1 METFTDLNL
10 NQSLMQSITRMQFK
24 IPTPIQAEAIP
35 PALLGKD
42 ILGTAQTGTGK
53 TLCYG
58 IACLNKLL
66 TDKSSG
72 ALIVCP
78 TRELAVQVG
87 EVLTGL
93 IEPKMNIKSAT
104 LIGGE
109 SMQKQLRQLR
119 RRPRLIIGTPGRLN
133 DHLQRKSLKLNE
145 TYFLVLDETDR
156 MLDMGF
162 TPQIEQILRYVPKRH
177 QTLLFSATLPQNI
190 TRIAERYLNEPIR
203 IRVGSTTTPITKIK
217 QEVIQVSEGD
227 KYNVLL
233 NQLHSRK
240 GSILLFVKTKRNAD
254 KMVEKLRK
262 DDHSCDC
269 MHGNLRQSKRQRTL
283 IAFRSEKIRILV
295 STELAAR
302 GLDVPSIQHVINYHL
317 PQVPEDFIHRIGR
330 TARAGAE
337 GCALTFIT
345 PNDRQMWNEI
355 QRLIN
360 PNAKQEFNTF
370 KKSNHRDKKRFS
382 RFKQRGKNKNKSFK
396 ENYFNKYSNEQ
407 PREKNESRFKSRGF
421 NENKK
426 RSKHSFKENRYKQ
439 VNNDQPR
446 EKNESRFKSRGFN
459 ENKKRSKHSFK
470 ENRYKQVNNDQPRE
484 KNESRFKSRGFNE
497 NKKRYKHS
505 FKENRYKQ
513 VNNDQPRE
521 KNESRG
527 FNKNKKISKNS
538 FSFKKHRRRGKN
550 RSF

>member
-1 METFTDLNL
+1 MENFSELDLIE
-10 NQSLMQSITRMQFK
+10 SLKQSITRMQFK
-24 IPTPIQAEAIP
+24 IPTPIQAQAIP
-35 PALLGKD
+35 PAILGKD
-42 ILGTAQTGTGK
+42 VLGTAQTGTGK

-66 TDKSSG
+66 TDKRSG
-72 ALIVCP
+72 ALIICP

-93 IEPKMNIKSAT
+93 IEPKMNINSAT

-109 SMQKQLRQLR
+109 SMHTQMKQLR

-133 DHLQRKSLKLNE
+133 DHLQRKTLKLNE

-162 TPQIEQILRYVPKRH
+162 TPQIEQILKYIPKKH
-177 QTLLFSATLPQNI
+177 QTLLFSATLPPNI
-190 TRIAERYLNEPIR
+190 IKIAERYLNEPAR

-217 QEVIQVSEGD
+217 QEVMQVSEGD

-233 NQLHSRK
+233 DQLHKRK

-254 KMVEKLRK
+254 KMVDRLR
-262 DDHSCDC
+262 DDGHSCDC

-370 KKSNHRDKKRFS
+370 KKSKRRVRNKFS
-382 RFKQRGKNKNKSFK
+382 RFKQRGGSENKLIKKNYFDHSNNNQSRGKKKFGFKSNRSDDDQSRGKKKFGFKSSNSHNKN
-396 ENYFNKYSNEQ
+396 
-407 PREKNESRFKSRGF
+407 
-421 NENKK
+421 NKK
-426 RSKHSFKENRYKQ
+426 
-439 VNNDQPR
+439 
-446 EKNESRFKSRGFN
+446 
-459 ENKKRSKHSFK
+459 
-470 ENRYKQVNNDQPRE
+470 
-484 KNESRFKSRGFNE
+484 
-497 NKKRYKHS
+497 
-505 FKENRYKQ
+505 
-513 VNNDQPRE
+513 
-521 KNESRG
+521 
-527 FNKNKKISKNS
+527 SKN
-538 FSFKKHRRRGKN
+538 FFGFKKNSRRGKSK
-550 RSF
+550 SF

>member
-1 METFTDLNL
+1 ME
-10 NQSLMQSITRMQFK
+10 FK
-24 IPTPIQAEAIP
+24 IPTPIQAQAIP

-42 ILGTAQTGTGK
+42 VLGTAQTGTGK

-66 TDKSSG
+66 NDKASG

-87 EVLTGL
+87 DVLNGL
-93 IEPKMNIKSAT
+93 IEAKMNIKSAT

-109 SMQKQLRQLR
+109 SMQKQLKQLR

-133 DHLQRKSLKLNE
+133 DHLQRKSLRLNE

-162 TPQIEQILRYVPKRH
+162 TTQIETILRYIPKRH

-190 TRIAERYLNEPIR
+190 IRIAERYLNEPVR
-203 IRVGSTTTPITKIK
+203 ISVGSTTTPITKIK

-233 NQLHSRK
+233 NQLYNRK

-254 KMVEKLRK
+254 KMVKRLR
-262 DDHSCDC
+262 DDGHSCDC

-283 IAFRSEKIRILV
+283 IAFRAEKIRILV

-345 PNDRQMWNEI
+345 PNDGQMWNEI

-360 PNAKQEFNTF
+360 PNAKHEFYNT
-370 KKSNHRDKKRFS
+370 KKNNRRGKKRFS
-382 RFKQRGKNKNKSFK
+382 RFKQRGNNANKAFK
-396 ENYFNKYSNEQ
+396 KNYFD
-407 PREKNESRFKSRGF
+407 
-421 NENKK
+421 
-426 RSKHSFKENRYKQ
+426 RS
-439 VNNDQPR
+439 NNDQPR
-446 EKNESRFKSRGFN
+446 GKKKFRF
-459 ENKKRSKHSFK
+459 RS
-470 ENRYKQVNNDQPRE
+470 N
-484 KNESRFKSRGFNE
+484 
-497 NKKRYKHS
+497 
-505 FKENRYKQ
+505 
-513 VNNDQPRE
+513 
-521 KNESRG
+521 
-527 FNKNKKISKNS
+527 NKNKKKSKY
-538 FSFKKHRRRGKN
+538 FFKFKKHSHSSKN
-550 RSF
+550 RGFK

>member
-1 METFTDLNL
+1 METFTELNL
-10 NQSLMQSITRMQFK
+10 DQSLMQSITRMQFK
-24 IPTPIQAEAIP
+24 IPTPIQAQAIP
-35 PALLGKD
+35 PAILGKD

-66 TDKSSG
+66 NDKSSN
-72 ALIVCP
+72 ALIICP

-87 EVLTGL
+87 EVLVGL
-93 IEPKMNIKSAT
+93 IEPRMNIKSAT

-109 SMQKQLRQLR
+109 SMHKQLRQLR
-119 RRPRLIIGTPGRLN
+119 KRPRLIIGTPGRLN
-133 DHLQRKSLKLNE
+133 DHLQRNSLRLNQ

-162 TPQIEQILRYVPKRH
+162 TPQIEQILKYVPQKH
-177 QTLLFSATLPQNI
+177 QTLLFSATLPPNI
-190 TRIAERYLNEPIR
+190 LKIAERYLIEPVR
-203 IRVGSTTTPITKIK
+203 IRVGSTTTPISKIK

-227 KYNVLL
+227 KYNQLL
-233 NQLHSRK
+233 NQLHTRK

-254 KMVEKLRK
+254 KMVDRLR
-262 DDHSCDC
+262 DDGHSCDC

-283 IAFRSEKIRILV
+283 ISFRSEKIRILV

-370 KKSNHRDKKRFS
+370 RIFKHKGRKKFS
-382 RFKQRGKNKNKSFK
+382 RFRQRGSNENKSFK
-396 ENYFNKYSNEQ
+396 ENYFSRSNNEQ
-407 PREKNESRFKSRGF
+407 SRG
-421 NENKK
+421 KK
-426 RSKHSFKENRYKQ
+426 KFK
-439 VNNDQPR
+439 
-446 EKNESRFKSRGFN
+446 FKTKGF
-459 ENKKRSKHSFK
+459 H
-470 ENRYKQVNNDQPRE
+470 
-484 KNESRFKSRGFNE
+484 
-497 NKKRYKHS
+497 
-505 FKENRYKQ
+505 
-513 VNNDQPRE
+513 
-521 KNESRG
+521 
-527 FNKNKKISKNS
+527 NKNKKRPKPS
-538 FSFKKHRRRGKN
+538 FKFKKHGRRGKN
-550 RSF
+550 RAF

>member
-1 METFTDLNL
+1 METFTELNL

-24 IPTPIQAEAIP
+24 IPTPIQAQAIP

-72 ALIVCP
+72 ALIICP

-87 EVLTGL
+87 EVLSGL

-109 SMQKQLRQLR
+109 SMQRQLKQLS

-133 DHLQRKSLKLNE
+133 DHLQRRSLRLNE

-162 TPQIEQILRYVPKRH
+162 TPQIEQILKFVPKKH

-190 TRIAERYLNEPIR
+190 IRIAERYLNEPAR

-217 QEVIQVSEGD
+217 QEVMQVSEGD
-227 KYNVLL
+227 KYNELL
-233 NQLHSRK
+233 NQLHKRK

-254 KMVEKLRK
+254 KMVEKLRR
-262 DDHSCDC
+262 DGHSCDC

-283 IAFRSEKIRILV
+283 ISFRSEKIRILV

-302 GLDVPSIQHVINYHL
+302 GLDVPSIQHVINFHL

-345 PNDRQMWNEI
+345 PNDRQMWNDI

-360 PNAKQEFNTF
+360 PNATHEFNTF
-370 KKSNHRDKKRFS
+370 KKNKYRGRERFS
-382 RFKQRGKNKNKSFK
+382 KFRKRGNGKKKSFK
-396 ENYFNKYSNEQ
+396 DNYFNRSDNEQ
-407 PREKNESRFKSRGF
+407 PRGKKKSFKDNYFNRSDNEQPGGKKKSFKDNYFNRSDNEQPGGKKKFKSKGF
-421 NENKK
+421 HNKNKK
-426 RSKHSFKENRYKQ
+426 RSKHSFK
-439 VNNDQPR
+439 
-446 EKNESRFKSRGFN
+446 
-459 ENKKRSKHSFK
+459 
-470 ENRYKQVNNDQPRE
+470 
-484 KNESRFKSRGFNE
+484 
-497 NKKRYKHS
+497 
-505 FKENRYKQ
+505 
-513 VNNDQPRE
+513 
-521 KNESRG
+521 
-527 FNKNKKISKNS
+527 
-538 FSFKKHRRRGKN
+538 FKKHSRRGKN
-550 RSF
+550 RAF

>member
-1 METFTDLNL
+1 METFTELNL
-10 NQSLMQSITRMQFK
+10 NQSLMQSINRMQFK
-24 IPTPIQAEAIP
+24 IPTPIQAQAIP

-66 TDKSSG
+66 TDRGSS

-87 EVLTGL
+87 DVLSGL
-93 IEPKMNIKSAT
+93 IEHQMNIKSAT

-119 RRPRLIIGTPGRLN
+119 KRPRLIIGTPGRLN
-133 DHLQRKSLKLNE
+133 DHLQRKSLRLNE

-162 TPQIEQILRYVPKRH
+162 TPQIEQLLKYIPRRH

-190 TRIAERYLNEPIR
+190 IKIAERYLIEPVR

-217 QEVIQVSEGD
+217 QEVLQVNEGE

-254 KMVEKLRK
+254 KMVERLRG
-262 DDHSCDC
+262 DGHSCDC

-283 IAFRSEKIRILV
+283 IAFRAEKIRILV

-337 GCALTFIT
+337 GCALTFVT

-370 KKSNHRDKKRFS
+370 RKYNHKGKKRFS
-382 RFKQRGKNKNKSFK
+382 RFRQRGSNENKSFK
-396 ENYFNKYSNEQ
+396 ENYFDRS
-407 PREKNESRFKSRGF
+407 KNFHKKKKKGFNFKSEGF
-421 NENKK
+421 
-426 RSKHSFKENRYKQ
+426 
-439 VNNDQPR
+439 NNDQPR
-446 EKNESRFKSRGFN
+446 RKKRFGFKSGGFKN
-459 ENKKRSKHSFK
+459 RKKT
-470 ENRYKQVNNDQPRE
+470 
-484 KNESRFKSRGFNE
+484 
-497 NKKRYKHS
+497 
-505 FKENRYKQ
+505 
-513 VNNDQPRE
+513 
-521 KNESRG
+521 
-527 FNKNKKISKNS
+527 KNS
-538 FSFKKHRRRGKN
+538 FKFKKQRHGRRGKN
-550 RSF
+550 RAF

>member
-1 METFTDLNL
+1 METFTELNL
-10 NQSLMQSITRMQFK
+10 NESLMQSITRMQFK
-24 IPTPIQAEAIP
+24 IPTPIQAQAIP

-42 ILGTAQTGTGK
+42 VLGTAQTGTGK

-66 TDKSSG
+66 VDRASG

-87 EVLTGL
+87 EVLMGL

-119 RRPRLIIGTPGRLN
+119 KRPRLVIGTPGRLN
-133 DHLQRKSLKLNE
+133 DHLQRKSLRLNE

-162 TPQIEQILRYVPKRH
+162 TPQIEQILKYVPKRH

-190 TRIAERYLNEPIR
+190 IRITERYLNQPVR
-203 IRVGSTTTPITKIK
+203 IRVGSTTTPINKIK
-217 QEVIQVSEGD
+217 QEVMQVNESD
-227 KYNVLL
+227 KYKVLL
-233 NQLHSRK
+233 NQLDNRK

-254 KMVEKLRK
+254 KMVDRLR
-262 DDHSCDC
+262 DDGHSCDC

-355 QRLIN
+355 QRLVN
-360 PNAKQEFNTF
+360 PSAKQEFNTF
-370 KKSNHRDKKRFS
+370 KKSKYGGKKKFS
-382 RFKQRGKNKNKSFK
+382 RFKKRGSSYKKPFQ
-396 ENYFNKYSNEQ
+396 ENYFDRYQNDNQKNKKKFS
-407 PREKNESRFKSRGF
+407 FKSDRFNNDQSRRKKKFGF
-421 NENKK
+421 KSD
-426 RSKHSFKENRYKQ
+426 RF
-439 VNNDQPR
+439 NNDQPR
-446 EKNESRFKSRGFN
+446 RKKKFGFKSDGSKGK
-459 ENKKRSKHSFK
+459 NKNRSNYSFK
-470 ENRYKQVNNDQPRE
+470 
-484 KNESRFKSRGFNE
+484 
-497 NKKRYKHS
+497 
-505 FKENRYKQ
+505 
-513 VNNDQPRE
+513 
-521 KNESRG
+521 
-527 FNKNKKISKNS
+527 
-538 FSFKKHRRRGKN
+538 FKKQRHNRRGKN
-550 RSF
+550 RAF

>member
-1 METFTDLNL
+1 MESFTALNL
-10 NQSLMQSITRMQFK
+10 NESLMQSITRMQFK
-24 IPTPIQAEAIP
+24 IPTPIQAQAIP

-58 IACLNKLL
+58 IACINKLL
-66 TDKSSG
+66 NDKSSG
-72 ALIVCP
+72 ALIICP

-87 EVLTGL
+87 EVLSGL
-93 IEPKMNIKSAT
+93 IEAKMNIKSAT

-109 SMQKQLRQLR
+109 SMQKQLKQLR

-162 TPQIEQILRYVPKRH
+162 TPQIEQIIKYIPKRH

-190 TRIAERYLNEPIR
+190 IRIAERYLNEPIR

-217 QEVIQVSEGD
+217 QEVMKVSEEG
-227 KYNVLL
+227 KYNILL
-233 NQLHSRK
+233 NQLHARK

-254 KMVEKLRK
+254 KMVDRLRK
-262 DDHSCDC
+262 DGHSCDC

-283 IAFRSEKIRILV
+283 IAFRAEKIRILV

-337 GCALTFIT
+337 GCALTFVT
-345 PNDRQMWNEI
+345 PRDRQMWNEI
-355 QRLIN
+355 QRLID
-360 PNAKQEFNTF
+360 PNIKQEFDAF
-370 KKSNHRDKKRFS
+370 KKYNHKRKKRFS
-382 RFKQRGKNKNKSFK
+382 RFKQRGNSENKSFK
-396 ENYFNKYSNEQ
+396 KNYFNQ
-407 PREKNESRFKSRGF
+407 PNNDLPRGKKKFRFKSDRF
-421 NENKK
+421 
-426 RSKHSFKENRYKQ
+426 SA
-439 VNNDQPR
+439 DQPR
-446 EKNESRFKSRGFN
+446 G
-459 ENKKRSKHSFK
+459 KKKFR
-470 ENRYKQVNNDQPRE
+470 
-484 KNESRFKSRGFNE
+484 
-497 NKKRYKHS
+497 
-505 FKENRYKQ
+505 
-513 VNNDQPRE
+513 
-521 KNESRG
+521 
-527 FNKNKKISKNS
+527 
-538 FSFKKHRRRGKN
+538 FKKHGRRGKN
-550 RSF
+550 RAF

>member
-24 IPTPIQAEAIP
+24 VPTPIQAQAIP

-72 ALIVCP
+72 ALIICP

-87 EVLTGL
+87 EVLQGL
-93 IEPKMNIKSAT
+93 IEPRMYIKSAT

-119 RRPRLIIGTPGRLN
+119 KRPRLIIGTPGRLN
-133 DHLQRKSLKLNE
+133 DHLQRKSLRLNE

-162 TPQIEQILRYVPKRH
+162 TPQIEQILKFVPKRH

-190 TRIAERYLNEPIR
+190 IRIAERYLNEPIR

-217 QEVIQVSEGD
+217 QETMQVSEGD

-233 NQLHSRK
+233 DQLHSRK

-254 KMVEKLRK
+254 KMVDRLR
-262 DDHSCDC
+262 DDGHSCDC

-283 IAFRSEKIRILV
+283 IAFRAEKIRILV

-360 PNAKQEFNTF
+360 PDAKQEFNTF
-370 KKSNHRDKKRFS
+370 KKSNHRGKRKFSRFRQRGNNENKPSNENYFDRSKKFNKKRKKKFGFKSDGFNKDNPRGKKRF
-382 RFKQRGKNKNKSFK
+382 
-396 ENYFNKYSNEQ
+396 
-407 PREKNESRFKSRGF
+407 GF
-421 NENKK
+421 Q
-426 RSKHSFKENRYKQ
+426 NRRK
-439 VNNDQPR
+439 
-446 EKNESRFKSRGFN
+446 
-459 ENKKRSKHSFK
+459 
-470 ENRYKQVNNDQPRE
+470 
-484 KNESRFKSRGFNE
+484 
-497 NKKRYKHS
+497 
-505 FKENRYKQ
+505 
-513 VNNDQPRE
+513 
-521 KNESRG
+521 
-527 FNKNKKISKNS
+527 SKNS
-538 FSFKKHRRRGKN
+538 FRFKKQRHNRRGKN
-550 RSF
+550 RAF

>member
-1 METFTDLNL
+1 MKTFTELNL
-10 NQSLMQSITRMQFK
+10 NTSLMGSITRMQFK
-24 IPTPIQAEAIP
+24 IPTPIQAQAIP

-66 TDKSSG
+66 DDKDSN

-87 EVLTGL
+87 EVLVSL

-109 SMQKQLRQLR
+109 SMHKQLRQLR

-133 DHLQRKSLKLNE
+133 DHLQRNSLRLNK

-162 TPQIEQILRYVPKRH
+162 TPQIEKILKYVPKRH

-190 TRIAERYLNEPIR
+190 IKISERYLVDPVR
-203 IRVGSTTTPITKIK
+203 IRVGSTTTPISKIK
-217 QEVIQVSEGD
+217 QEIIQVNEGD
-227 KYNVLL
+227 KYNKLL
-233 NQLHSRK
+233 DQLHIRK

-254 KMVEKLRK
+254 KMVDRLR
-262 DDHSCDC
+262 DDGHSCDC

-283 IAFRSEKIRILV
+283 ISFRAQKIRILV

-302 GLDVPSIQHVINYHL
+302 GLDVPSIQHVINYNL

-355 QRLIN
+355 QRLVN

-370 KKSNHRDKKRFS
+370 KKFNHRRKNRFS
-382 RFKQRGKNKNKSFK
+382 RFRQRGNSENKSFK
-396 ENYFNKYSNEQ
+396 QNYFDHSKNSNEEKKKVFGFKSNSFNKNR
-407 PREKNESRFKSRGF
+407 PRGKKRFRFKFEGSK
-421 NENKK
+421 NQK
-426 RSKHSFKENRYKQ
+426 RRKSKHSF
-439 VNNDQPR
+439 
-446 EKNESRFKSRGFN
+446 RFK
-459 ENKKRSKHSFK
+459 NKRH
-470 ENRYKQVNNDQPRE
+470 NRKG
-484 KNESRFKSRGFNE
+484 KSRVF
-497 NKKRYKHS
+497 
-505 FKENRYKQ
+505 
-513 VNNDQPRE
+513 
-521 KNESRG
+521 
-527 FNKNKKISKNS
+527 
-538 FSFKKHRRRGKN
+538 
-550 RSF
+550 